1 MNKESTYVGIDVAK
15 DRLDVATRPGKEWW
29 NVTNDERGISKL
41 VDRLGKSR
49 PTLIVLEATGGLE
62 IPVAAALGVA
72 GLPVAVVNPRQVR
85 DFAKATGT
93 LAKTDHIDAQ
103 VLAHF
108 GEAVQ
113 PPVRPLPDAA
123 SLELKSLITRR
134 QQVIEMITAEKNRL
148 ASATSLVRLE
158 IQDHISWLQQHLTRL
173 DRDLGSAIRSSPL
186 WHEKE
191 NLLRSVP
198 GVGKI
203 TSITLLAEL
212 PELGA
217 LNRRR
222 IAALVGVAPFNRDS
236 GRLRGKRTVWG
247 GRAAVRAA
255 LYMAALSA
263 TRHNPIIKAFYRR
276 LLAAG
281 KPKKVALTACM
292 RKLLITLNA
301 MLKHRSS
308 WSLSTPQITGP
319 CS

>member
-15 DRLDVATRPGKEWW
+15 DRLEVATRPGMESW
-29 NVTNDERGISKL
+29 NVTNDERGISEL
-41 VDRLGKSR
+41 VDRLRKSR

-62 IPVAAALGVA
+62 IPAVAALGVA

-108 GEAVQ
+108 GEAIQ

-134 QQVIEMITAEKNRL
+134 QQVIEMITAEKNRM
-148 ASATSLVRLE
+148 ASATSLVRVE
-158 IQDHISWLQQHLTRL
+158 IQEHISWLQQHLTRL

-186 WHEKE
+186 WREKE

-236 GRLRGKRTVWG
+236 GTLRGKRTVWG

-301 MLKHRSS
+301 MLKHRSL
-308 WSLSTPQITGP
+308 WSLSAPQITGP